1 MSQCTETVIKKR
13 GRSRTRVISV
23 PYTKVGEKGVPLR
36 GQSRE
41 LVCRVKDYFK
51 REKINKAPILPVEK
65 VIVRTAAA
73 LEIGKNTVVRIG
85 KEKIQSEQ
93 SGLKLNTPDK
103 KYSRFKPVTKLDAF
117 KKDAIRRHVYG
128 FFVRREYP
136 TVRKLQVSLAEA
148 DLFRGSKSSVAIILK
163 RLGFKH
169 KKFGSRKIL
178 MERGDIIAWR
188 CRFLRE
194 IKDLNFEE
202 IVWLDETWV
211 NSGHCKKIG
220 WTDDSVEG
228 TFPVPVGKGR
238 RIIVLH
244 AGSSTGFIPNC
255 ALLFTSKKTKEY
267 HEEMNHKV
275 FFKWFQDAV
284 LPNLT
289 RPSLIVMDNAKYHSK
304 VVDKPPNSSSRKD
317 EIIEWLNN
325 HDIQYEKAML
335 KAELLEIIQRNKPQ
349 TKYEVDEIAKKHG
362 HRVLRLPPYHCHFNP
377 IELIWAQVKEYV
389 ARSNRKFN
397 ITEKLQLTKEGLER
411 VTESDWKKVVDHT
424 KNIILDAW
432 KNEGLMEDSVEQM
445 VINIGNDSSSEE
457 DSDSD
462 SSDNEE
468 EERGS
473 NVSGIFPL
481 SPVAERVLDFDEL

>member
-13 GRSRTRVISV
+13 GRPRTRVISV

-41 LVCRVKDYFK
+41 LVCRVRDYFQ
-51 REKINKAPILPVEK
+51 REKINKGPILPVEK
-65 VIVRTAAA
+65 VIERTAAA

-103 KYSRFKPVTKLDAF
+103 KYSRFKPVTELDAF
-117 KKDAIRRHVYG
+117 QKDAIRRHVYG

-136 TVRKLQVSLAEA
+136 TVR
-148 DLFRGSKSSVAIILK
+148 
-163 RLGFKH
+163 
-169 KKFGSRKIL
+169 
-178 MERGDIIAWR
+178 
-188 CRFLRE
+188 
-194 IKDLNFEE
+194 
-202 IVWLDETWV
+202 
-211 NSGHCKKIG
+211 
-220 WTDDSVEG
+220 
-228 TFPVPVGKGR
+228 
-238 RIIVLH
+238 
-244 AGSSTGFIPNC
+244 
-255 ALLFTSKKTKEY
+255 
-267 HEEMNHKV
+267 
-275 FFKWFQDAV
+275 
-284 LPNLT
+284 
-289 RPSLIVMDNAKYHSK
+289 
-304 VVDKPPNSSSRKD
+304 
-317 EIIEWLNN
+317 
-325 HDIQYEKAML
+325 
-335 KAELLEIIQRNKPQ
+335 
-349 TKYEVDEIAKKHG
+349 
-362 HRVLRLPPYHCHFNP
+362 
-377 IELIWAQVKEYV
+377 
-389 ARSNRKFN
+389 
-397 ITEKLQLTKEGLER
+397 KLQLTKEGLER